1 MGFIDY
7 IQTAGEQEI
16 DSLGRNLR
24 MKQPVV
30 NILLGEFSEK
40 ERRAL
45 EYYPGRYVNT
55 RENIFWLC
63 TKGQR
68 KEDFVLT
75 LPEHCGKYG
84 LNIRAKV
91 KEYAQS
97 SETLKKELQSYAGTI
112 FNCSASTHTGF
123 QNPGCLQM
131 NFLVKPDEAAAGL
144 LEPLVSLAE
153 DAFAVYYD
161 GQRKKEA
168 YLFID
173 QRAGAEQADERRA
186 SNYLSLCETDR
197 MLQGTDGKR
206 KFRMAYFLSNF
217 DSRGVLRQDYE
228 KERCA
233 AFGMLFLMKNA
244 VPDGRNGNIY
254 RDEDFGQA
262 IDGKASLHNQEPGM
276 FCSLGYMSLES
287 REILARLAVYRTVF
301 EELMSVRSGLS
312 LETYSK
318 ELNLTEADW
327 KETVSKHGCGIPYT
341 EMDWR
346 SIVRKPVMESELIGK
361 TNGNCIERLYGKHL
375 DLYLELNCRNQEQTL
390 QTADKWIGELTK
402 NLQITGRREYLS
414 LFEQTMI
421 LGWIEEELLRQE
433 ENCVQADRGCQDK
446 LEEWERIRCSNLSR
460 KKLAV
465 TKESESLFLQSREYI
480 TRKQRVMEAQARK
493 NTFSCMRGNLK
504 SLSERFAGYQ
514 KLIKDA
520 YEDLERKIREI
531 GRMTPAEKELQ
542 TVNSDAYYSEA
553 ARRILKKSAGYGDLC
568 EKICGMAF
576 SGEKAE
582 VSAEYIYR
590 QVCDFCE
597 REVMDRIGFHKEFME
612 EIFHRLRGY
621 KTQSG
626 KELRDPDDIAD
637 YMLQMIDQC
646 KFYMFKSIFGLNRIH
661 EEMCFLLDSGSKF
674 AQADGNGALAVK
686 LIRDN
691 RLKLFR
697 EDGCERLDVLFLAGN
712 ICKEEL
718 YQFESYKKSYLDMTQ
733 GG

>member
-7 IQTAGEQEI
+7 IQTAGEKEI
-16 DSLGRNLR
+16 GSLGRNLR

-55 RENIFWLC
+55 RENVFWLC

-68 KEDFVLT
+68 EEDFVLT
-75 LPEHCGKYG
+75 LPEHCGTYG
-84 LNIRAKV
+84 LDIRTKL
-91 KEYAQS
+91 KDYAQS
-97 SETLKKELQSYAGTI
+97 SEALKKELQGYAGRI

-131 NFLVKPDEAAAGL
+131 NFLVKPDEAAAGM
-144 LEPLVSLAE
+144 LEPLVALVE
-153 DAFAVYYD
+153 DAFEVYYD
-161 GQRKKEA
+161 GYRRKEV
-168 YLFID
+168 YLFMD

-186 SNYLSLCETDR
+186 SNYLSLCETDQ
-197 MLQGTDGKR
+197 MMQGIDGKR
-206 KFRMAYFLSNF
+206 KLQLAYFLSNF

-244 VPDGRNGNIY
+244 VPDGGNGSIY
-254 RDEDFGQA
+254 RDEDFGYA
-262 IDGKASLHNQEPGM
+262 VAGKASLHNQEPGM

-287 REILARLAVYRTVF
+287 HEILARLAVYRTVF

-312 LETYSK
+312 PEEYRE

-327 KETVSKHGCGIPYT
+327 KETVLKHRQEVPYT

-361 TNGNCIERLYGKHL
+361 TNGSCIERLYGKHL
-375 DLYLELNCRNQEQTL
+375 DLYLELNCRNQEQSL
-390 QTADKWIGELTK
+390 QTADRWSGELRK
-402 NLQITGRREYLS
+402 NLRGIGRRVRLS
-414 LFEQTMI
+414 PFEQIRM

-433 ENCVQADRGCQDK
+433 ENYEQVGRGCQDK
-446 LEEWERIRCSNLSR
+446 LEDWERVRCSNLSR

-465 TKESESLFLQSREYI
+465 TKESETLFLQSREYI
-480 TRKQRVMEAQARK
+480 IRKQRVMDAQTQK
-493 NTFSCMRGNLK
+493 HTVSCMHENLK
-504 SLSERFAGYQ
+504 SLSECFAGYQ
-514 KLIKDA
+514 KLIEEA
-520 YEDLERKIREI
+520 YGDLERKIREI
-531 GRMTPAEKELQ
+531 RRATPAEKELQ
-542 TVNSDAYYSEA
+542 VVNSDTYYSKVVRE
-553 ARRILKKSAGYGDLC
+553 ILKKNTKYCELC
-568 EKICGMAF
+568 EKVCEMAF

-582 VSAEYIYR
+582 TSAESIYR
-590 QVCDFCE
+590 LVCDFCD
-597 REVMDRIGFHKEFME
+597 REVMDRIGFHREFME

-621 KTQSG
+621 QTQSG
-626 KELRDPDDIAD
+626 KELRNSDDIAD

-646 KFYMFKSIFGLNRIH
+646 KFYMFKSIFGLSRIH
-661 EEMCFLLDSGSKF
+661 EEMCFLLDSGSEF
-674 AQADGNGALAVK
+674 AQADGNGALAVQ

-718 YQFESYKKSYLDMTQ
+718 YQYESYKKSYMDMTQ